1 MVHRGGFLLL
11 VSCVAATAAFA
22 QEVPQAFTGARI
34 IPVEG
39 EPIDAGTLVV
49 EAGVIKALGS
59 AGKVEIPATA
69 KRFDLKGKGHFGP
82 GQKPHFAPAFFE
94 IPRGRLENWRFEQLK
109 DRLSGRDPTPEELRR
124 FGEEVRE
131 ALNTQ
136 RETTG

>member
-1 MVHRGGFLLL
+1 MKPVMDHY
-11 VSCVAATAAFA
+11 V
-22 QEVPQAFTGARI
+22 ETGQVMGKRTDDL
-34 IPVEG
+34 EG
-39 EPIDAGTLVV
+39 
-49 EAGVIKALGS
+49 
-59 AGKVEIPATA
+59 
-69 KRFDLKGKGHFGP
+69 FDLKGKGHFGP

>member
-1 MVHRGGFLLL
+1 MLHRGGFLLL

-49 EAGVIKALGS
+49 EAGVIKALGP

-69 KRFDLKGKGHFGP
+69 KRFDLKGKVITVSYTH
-82 GQKPHFAPAFFE
+82 
-94 IPRGRLENWRFEQLK
+94 LTL
-109 DRLSGRDPTPEELRR
+109 PTK
-124 FGEEVRE
+124 
-131 ALNTQ
+131 A
-136 RETTG
+136 